1 MLTCANQSDAVS
13 ARHGIKGIDHPVI
26 AVRDMEAARDVFRR
40 LGFVVPPRGSHVEWG
55 TGNWCIMFPKDYL
68 ELRGIVDP
76 TRPIMGLD
84 TVLESKGEGL
94 MGIAFAT
101 DDAAKSGTLLQRDG
115 IGVRKLISLARNF
128 EHPAGWTQPSFNLCF
143 PNEAEVADLT
153 HVVLCEHETPE
164 LMRAPEFLAHPNG
177 VTGVVKIV
185 GVTGDLD
192 RAEARQRR
200 FLGDGAVQRSED
212 TLLLSLSERQQIRLV
227 KPEAFRHI
235 YHEDSL
241 ETPPEPPHLKAITL
255 SVSDLAK
262 TAIILMKNSV
272 PFRTIQNPNRL
283 RVCANYA
290 CGTIVEFVG
299 S

>member
-1 MLTCANQSDAVS
+1 MLTCANQSDAVE

-26 AVRDMEAARDVFRR
+26 AVRDMEAAREVFQR

-55 TGNWCIMFPKDYL
+55 TGNWCIMFPEDYL

-94 MGIAFAT
+94 MGIA
-101 DDAAKSGTLLQRDG
+101 R
-115 IGVRKLISLARNF
+115 
-128 EHPAGWTQPSFNLCF
+128 
-143 PNEAEVADLT
+143 
-153 HVVLCEHETPE
+153 
-164 LMRAPEFLAHPNG
+164 
-177 VTGVVKIV
+177 
-185 GVTGDLD
+185 
-192 RAEARQRR
+192 
-200 FLGDGAVQRSED
+200 
-212 TLLLSLSERQQIRLV
+212 
-227 KPEAFRHI
+227 
-235 YHEDSL
+235 
-241 ETPPEPPHLKAITL
+241 

-262 TAIILMKNSV
+262 TAIILMKNFV

-290 CGTIVEFVG
+290 CGTIVEFVE